1 MVLLRWRFGSSNLDV
16 VRVFQRWNSGWQSA
30 GFGHGASAGPICHDC
45 HPRHPRGYSR
55 TQARTWTSWTG
66 ARGCA
71 RIHVARCPG
80 YTTCDYGS
88 AFLGSSCATLRGA
101 SWCPTLAGPTIVSIL
116 HFSLLFANNSRDILF
131 LLMILYVLFTI
142 AVHVE
147 ESMDWRDPSFLEA
160 LEAETCILQKRVH
173 ACKSH
178 VLLITCF
185 DSCPRQSY
193 SRQAETSTGIRIT

>member
-1 MVLLRWRFGSSNLDV
+1 MEQRVAECGLRSRGQCRAHLPRPPSAASPGILAYTSEDVDILDRRARLRSDPRGTMSRIHNLRLRQRLLRLELRDAKRRLMVPDS
-16 VRVFQRWNSGWQSA
+16 RWTYDRQ
-30 GFGHGASAGPICHDC
+30 
-45 HPRHPRGYSR
+45 YS
-55 TQARTWTSWTG
+55 
-66 ARGCA
+66 
-71 RIHVARCPG
+71 
-80 YTTCDYGS
+80 
-88 AFLGSSCATLRGA
+88 
-101 SWCPTLAGPTIVSIL
+101 
-116 HFSLLFANNSRDILF
+116 SLLSRSVFANNSRDILF
-131 LLMILYVLFTI
+131 FLMMLYVLFTI

>member
-1 MVLLRWRFGSSNLDV
+1 MSRIHNLRLRQRLLRLELRDAKRRLMVPDS
-16 VRVFQRWNSGWQSA
+16 RWTY
-30 GFGHGASAGPICHDC
+30 D
-45 HPRHPRGYSR
+45 
-55 TQARTWTSWTG
+55 
-66 ARGCA
+66 
-71 RIHVARCPG
+71 
-80 YTTCDYGS
+80 
-88 AFLGSSCATLRGA
+88 L
-101 SWCPTLAGPTIVSIL
+101 
-116 HFSLLFANNSRDILF
+116 
-131 LLMILYVLFTI
+131 
-142 AVHVE
+142 HVE